1 MFSRRNRLANSFM
14 PSGLAGLARYQA
26 ACHKILVLSEMV
38 ANREAVVGVNARKLS
53 FRKVGLPPP
62 LVMLRNAETLTRE
75 SCLGTLKDE
84 FIDLIEEKTWQ

>member
-1 MFSRRNRLANSFM
+1 M